1 MSSNWIFLPLLACNE
16 NVMGGRE
23 VPIHLELNSVASR
36 ASRAAIHPAAGSCC
50 SPGDATGGLAPTAT
64 LGKGENTRAW
74 TDTRGVGVRTA
85 PGFSLRVVPMACWG
99 GGFLA
104 TGGVRA
110 VHGGALPGG
119 GAGIPCPWPW
129 PDTGQ
134 DTGLRALHFPGSC
147 RSRGGAGGAGKVMSG
162 RGWQGP
168 NGKRGS
174 HGSDREGSF
183 PGKQRALFLMP
194 TGFTPASS
202 SHSF

>member
-1 MSSNWIFLPLLACNE
+1 
-16 NVMGGRE
+16 MGGRE

-36 ASRAAIHPAAGSCC
+36 ASRAAIHPAAGSCR
-50 SPGDATGGLAPTAT
+50 SLGDATGGLAPTAT

-104 TGGVRA
+104 TAGVRA

-134 DTGLRALHFPGSC
+134 DTRLRALHFPGSC
-147 RSRGGAGGAGKVMSG
+147 RSRGGC
-162 RGWQGP
+162 
-168 NGKRGS
+168 GS
-174 HGSDREGSF
+174 REGDVRSWLARSQWKTRE
-183 PGKQRALFLMP
+183 PRIGPRRILPWEAACPVPDAHRLYSSILLAQLLRSQ
-194 TGFTPASS
+194 PAA
-202 SHSF
+202 FYYL